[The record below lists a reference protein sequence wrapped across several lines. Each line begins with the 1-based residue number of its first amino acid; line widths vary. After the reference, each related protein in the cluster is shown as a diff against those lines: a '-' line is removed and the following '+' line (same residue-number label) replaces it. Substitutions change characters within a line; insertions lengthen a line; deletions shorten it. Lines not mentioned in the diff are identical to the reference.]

1 MGGHRLPR
9 KRLLVKAKDAGCAQQ
24 GQLQLVMRKT
34 YRLSVLYYLQ
44 ERRDKWASRLQSKGY
59 R

>member
-1 MGGHRLPR
+1 M
-9 KRLLVKAKDAGCAQQ
+9 VKAKDAGCAQQ